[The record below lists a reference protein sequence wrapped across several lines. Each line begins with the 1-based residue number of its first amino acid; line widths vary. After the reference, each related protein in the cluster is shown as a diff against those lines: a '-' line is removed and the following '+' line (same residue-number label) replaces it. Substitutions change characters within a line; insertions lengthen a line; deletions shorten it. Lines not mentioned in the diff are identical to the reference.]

1 MLPIT
6 LSYFILGTWP
16 FGKIGCK
23 MFFAMERVNK
33 LVSIA
38 LLMVMCF
45 ERFYAVSRQ
54 NKLICLKYEYFYK
67 SRFE

>member
-6 LSYFILGTWP
+6 ISYFILGTWP
-16 FGKIGCK
+16 FGQFGCK
-23 MFFAMERVNK
+23 MFFAMESVNK
-33 LVSIA
+33 LVSMA
-38 LLMVMCF
+38 LLMVMSF

-67 SRFE
+67 SGFE